1 MAVRTETV
9 QFHSC
14 DLCEQ
19 DVEEAELTRLYG
31 PLQAGKRSQIDICPS
46 CQQRPI
52 VDVITWMH
60 RTRKAAAPT
69 PLRSVRHTTR

>member
-1 MAVRTETV
+1 MAVRTEAV

-19 DVEEAELTRLYG
+19 DCDEADLIRLYG
-31 PLQAGKRSQIDICPS
+31 PLKAGRRAQIDICPA

-52 VDVITWMH
+52 ADLIAWID
-60 RTRKAAAPT
+60 RKQHATAPR
-69 PLRSVRHTTR
+69 PVRGIRSIGR

>member
-14 DLCEQ
+14 DLCSQ
-19 DVEEAELTRLYG
+19 DTDESDLIRLYG
-31 PLQAGKRSQIDICPS
+31 PLQAGKRVQADICVT

-52 VDVITWMH
+52 AELVAWLDGKQRETAL
-60 RTRKAAAPT
+60 R
-69 PLRSVRHTTR
+69 PLSRLRGVGR